1 MDTALFRYPF
11 RVRVQGDKA
20 VVMDLHGTD
29 YFCHVF
35 HYPGFR
41 YFASF
46 GKRGEAPEEM
56 LSAENI
62 RWHGQSGADQRYFP
76 GGFNLSNVDVLLVY
90 SFSYVNC

>member
-1 MDTALFRYPF
+1 
-11 RVRVQGDKA
+11 
-20 VVMDLHGTD
+20 MDLHGTD

-62 RWHGQSGADQRYFP
+62 RWHGGVR
-76 GGFNLSNVDVLLVY
+76 
-90 SFSYVNC
+90 